1 MRCIVNVRVCMG
13 ASCGCGL
20 MGECMSVCE
29 CVNEF
34 FIDRIITKVACIRR
48 NLRLIES
55 SSAFD
60 WSLHIMDG
68 LGLSPFAFEH
78 DWPTILK
85 T

>member
-1 MRCIVNVRVCMG
+1 MVVSESV
-13 ASCGCGL
+13 
-20 MGECMSVCE
+20 SVCE
-29 CVNEF
+29 CVN
-34 FIDRIITKVACIRR
+34 RIITKVACIRR

-55 SSAFD
+55 SSIFD
-60 WSLHIMDG
+60 WTVHIMDG